1 MQANFTSRRRGA
13 FTLIELLVVIA
24 IIAILAGMLLPAL
37 SKAKAKANAIKCVNN
52 VKQQMLAMLLYADE
66 NRDLLPPGHFRWLPT
81 GAQVNETWAHHLLPY
96 MGIPTYQGTTP
107 NVFVCPR
114 SPTVGPSTAAW
125 TGWGINQITNDYAL
139 NFDIGKRAYEV
150 PTATTAVNRPSSTVA
165 ITDGGTLAVDSPL
178 GDVSVT
184 PLSTFKP
191 GCWILIRPAGS
202 EAFGTLQATTTAS
215 GNSKDWGG
223 PHLRHNQ
230 RSNVGFLDGHV
241 ETIPSAGWYYSNTP
255 WTDPALGG
263 P

>member
-1 MQANFTSRRRGA
+1 MSTHVTLRRNA

-37 SKAKAKANAIKCVNN
+37 AKAKAKGNAIRCVNN
-52 VKQQMLAMLLYADE
+52 VKQQMLAMQLYADE
-66 NRDLLPPGHFRWLPT
+66 NRDLLPPGHFRWSNGVYLT
-81 GAQVNETWAHHLLPY
+81 ETWAHHLLPY
-96 MGIPTYQGTTP
+96 VGIPTYQGTTP

-114 SPTVGPSTAAW
+114 GPTVGLSMPAW
-125 TGWGINQITNDYAL
+125 NPWGINWITNDYAL
-139 NFDIGKRAYEV
+139 NFDIGKRAAEV

-178 GDVSVT
+178 GDVAVT
-184 PLSTFKP
+184 PTSTFKP
-191 GCWILIRPAGS
+191 SCWILIRPAGS
-202 EAFGTLQATTTAS
+202 EAFGTLQVTTTGS

-223 PHLRHNQ
+223 PHLRHNK